1 MTASLT
7 LRQEG
12 SSPKGT
18 PLTNAEVDNN
28 FIALSDEIQQVE
40 ESIASIA
47 NAEAL
52 ILAIALG

>member
-18 PLTNAEVDNN
+18 PLTNKEVDDN
-28 FIALSDEIQQVE
+28 FIALNADAERIEQ
-40 ESIASIA
+40 SIPVIA
-47 NAEAL
+47 NEEAL
-52 ILAIALG
+52 ILSIALG

>member
-18 PLTNAEVDNN
+18 PLTNKEVDDN
-28 FIALSDEIQQVE
+28 FIALNDEIDRVE
-40 ESIASIA
+40 ESIAVVS
-47 NAEAL
+47 NQEAL

>member
-18 PLTNAEVDNN
+18 PLTNKEVDDN
-28 FIALSDEIQQVE
+28 FIALNADAERIE
-40 ESIASIA
+40 ESIPVIA
-47 NAEAL
+47 NEEAL
-52 ILAIALG
+52 ILSIALG

>member
-18 PLTNAEVDNN
+18 PLTNKEVDDN
-28 FIALSDEIQQVE
+28 FIALNADSERIEQ
-40 ESIASIA
+40 SIPVIA
-47 NAEAL
+47 NEEAL
-52 ILAIALG
+52 ILSIALG